1 MKRFAILSPSSVYP
15 AELVAMMYE
24 YGFKKEQVDLIDFKS
39 LDKKY
44 LFGDDVIS
52 VSNAKGYDF
61 NNCNAVVI
69 ADDVNLSSSF
79 MDKVKSYN
87 IKIIIHSHIFGTDIK
102 PSMAD
107 FGKNNDDKI
116 ISIPYHISIQ
126 AILALLPLIDL
137 SPIKSI
143 SLNTYQSVSE
153 LNTEAMDELYFQT
166 KKIFEAGSLDPK
178 IFSKSIAFNCIPQ
191 VGEITSNR
199 STNIENQ
206 ISFDVSSMLG
216 INDISVS
223 CVFVPVFNSS
233 LVSMNVEFENDINIE
248 SVINAFES
256 DEEINI
262 LDDIDESK
270 IITQIESTK
279 FPILNIFRVR
289 VLSKNKISLMVTCD
303 NRQISSLEIMK
314 ILQDL

>member
-15 AELVAMMYE
+15 AELVAMMHE
-24 YGFKKEQVDLIDFKS
+24 YGFKKEQLDLIDFKS
-39 LDKKY
+39 TDKKY
-44 LFGDDVIS
+44 LFGEDVIG
-52 VSNAKGYDF
+52 VSNAKEYDF

-79 MDKVKSYN
+79 MEKIKSHN
-87 IKIIIHSHIFGTDIK
+87 IKIIIHSHILGTDVK

-107 FGKNNDDKI
+107 FGMNSNDQI
-116 ISIPYHISIQ
+116 ISIPYHISTQ
-126 AILALLPLIDL
+126 VILALLPLIDL

-143 SLNTYQSVSE
+143 SLSTYQSVSE

-199 STNIENQ
+199 STNVENQ
-206 ISFDVSSMLG
+206 INFDISSMLG
-216 INDISVS
+216 IEDISVS

-233 LVSMNVEFENDINIE
+233 LVSINIEFENDINLE
-248 SVINAFES
+248 SIINAFES

-279 FPILNIFRVR
+279 FPILSVFRVKEI
-289 VLSKNKISLMVTCD
+289 SKRKISLMITCD

-314 ILQDL
+314 ILQNL